1 MLPAQQQ
8 LPIPYIVPPHLEEYN
23 IPLSAFAAAR
33 PQFHNIVGG
42 AFIFSTTVPD
52 AVTSIT
58 TTSASAP
65 TTTKGAA
72 TAQGTTAPT
81 SPLAATPPPVPVSA
95 SSSPSPSPSSSPS
108 SPTPTAAAATAAQ
121 SPQTPT
127 SSSSITSTPAT
138 TPGTTPDD
146 HLHSLPPDDDLQG
159 VHEPEPKTLLL
170 QRSITDSYPCHWENP
185 GGLID
190 PVRDATVL
198 AGVAREVR
206 EETGFHVSRF
216 VDLVCVDEWTKMKRG
231 VLLQETKVT
240 FLVEVR
246 EAAAAGWEERVRLA
260 EGEHQAFVWVGE
272 GEVRGVV
279 RDKGKK
285 RKASGRLGVGFI
297 NEQGGNVLRGFEVV
311 RGLRGC

>member
-1 MLPAQQQ
+1 
-8 LPIPYIVPPHLEEYN
+8 
-23 IPLSAFAAAR
+23 
-33 PQFHNIVGG
+33 
-42 AFIFSTTVPD
+42 
-52 AVTSIT
+52 
-58 TTSASAP
+58 
-65 TTTKGAA
+65 
-72 TAQGTTAPT
+72 
-81 SPLAATPPPVPVSA
+81 
-95 SSSPSPSPSSSPS
+95 
-108 SPTPTAAAATAAQ
+108 
-121 SPQTPT
+121 
-127 SSSSITSTPAT
+127 
-138 TPGTTPDD
+138 
-146 HLHSLPPDDDLQG
+146 
-159 VHEPEPKTLLL
+159 EPEPKTLLL
-170 QRSITDSYPCHWENP
+170 QRSITDSYPGHWENP

-246 EAAAAGWEERVRLA
+246 EAVAAGWEATVKLA

-279 RDKGKK
+279 RDKGRK
-285 RKASGRLGVGFI
+285 RKASGGAGRLGVGFI

>member
-58 TTSASAP
+58 TSASVP
-65 TTTKGAA
+65 TTTKG
-72 TAQGTTAPT
+72 TAQGTTAHIF
-81 SPLAATPPPVPVSA
+81 PLASTPPPVPVSA
-95 SSSPSPSPSSSPS
+95 SSSPSPSLSPSSPSSPS
-108 SPTPTAAAATAAQ
+108 SPTPTAAAQ

-127 SSSSITSTPAT
+127 SSATSTPAT
-138 TPGTTPDD
+138 TPGTIPDD
-146 HLHSLPPDDDLQG
+146 HPHSLAPDDDLRM
-159 VHEPEPKTLLL
+159 PEPKTLLL

-246 EAAAAGWEERVRLA
+246 EAAAVGWEERVKLA

-272 GEVRGVV
+272 EEVRGMV

-297 NEQGGNVLRGFEVV
+297 NEQGGNLLRGFEVV
-311 RGLRGC
+311 RGSRGC

>member
-58 TTSASAP
+58 TSASAP
-65 TTTKGAA
+65 TTTKRA
-72 TAQGTTAPT
+72 AQGTTAPT
-81 SPLAATPPPVPVSA
+81 SPLASTPPPVPVSA

-108 SPTPTAAAATAAQ
+108 SPTPTAAAQ

-127 SSSSITSTPAT
+127 SSSSTTSTPAT

-146 HLHSLPPDDDLQG
+146 HLYSLSPDDDLHG

-206 EETGFHVSRF
+206 EETGLHVSRF

-246 EAAAAGWEERVRLA
+246 EAAAAGWEERVKLA